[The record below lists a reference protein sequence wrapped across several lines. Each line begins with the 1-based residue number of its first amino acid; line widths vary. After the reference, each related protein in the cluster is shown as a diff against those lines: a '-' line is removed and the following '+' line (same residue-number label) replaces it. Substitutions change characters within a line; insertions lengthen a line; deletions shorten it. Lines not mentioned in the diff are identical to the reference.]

1 MVKEYFKIAIKNLRT
16 RSLRSW
22 LTILGIVIGVF
33 LIIMIISLSEGLKDA
48 VLSQL
53 SQVGKDI
60 VFIFPGQMDNIMA
73 AFAGGSKLSD
83 DDLKAIGKAD
93 GVEQVMPI
101 VYQVEVI
108 KYAGVGKMVMITGI
122 PWRQSLSLV
131 ENDMGWSVKEGRWP
145 EPGKREIAIGNLVAT
160 NIFPEIEL
168 GTFANIKGRQFEIVG
183 IMKSTGSKQN
193 DSMVV
198 MDLELYREV
207 TGDRKGAQSAVAKI
221 ISGYGVNEVSDNIKA
236 ELEKTRKRQAGA
248 EDTLPFSVIT
258 SEKAGEMVSS
268 IMAIIQIVILG
279 FASIAVIVGGVGI
292 MNTMFTSVR
301 ERTKEIG
308 ILKAIGAT
316 NKTINMIF
324 LFEAG
329 TIGLIG
335 GIGGTIL
342 GAFCAKMIEV
352 YAQLNQVFYL
362 KASVG
367 LPLIIFG
374 LSFSFIIGCLSGF
387 VPARRAAQL
396 RPVDALRYE

>member
-1 MVKEYFKIAIKNLRT
+1 MIKEYFKIAIKNLKT

-33 LIIMIISLSEGLKDA
+33 LIIMIISLSEGLKGA

-60 VFIFPGQMDNIMA
+60 IFIFPGQIDNLMT
-73 AFAGGSKLSD
+73 AFAGGSKLSED
-83 DDLKAIGKAD
+83 DMKAIGKAS
-93 GVEQVMPI
+93 GVEQVMPV
-101 VYQVEVI
+101 VYQVEVV
-108 KYAGVGKMVMITGI
+108 KHSGVGKMVMITGI

-131 ENDMGWSVKEGRWP
+131 EDDMGWSIKDGRWP
-145 EPGKREIAIGNLVAT
+145 ESGKKEVAIGNMVAT

-168 GTFANIKGRQFEIVG
+168 GTFANIEGRQFEIVG
-183 IMKSTGSKQN
+183 IMKSTGNKQD
-193 DSMVV
+193 DSMIM
-198 MDLELYREV
+198 MDLELYRDV
-207 TGDRKGAQSAVAKI
+207 TGDRKGAQSAVAKVGN
-221 ISGYGVNEVSDNIKA
+221 GYLVNETADNIKA
-236 ELEKTRKRQAGA
+236 ELEKTRKRHAGSD
-248 EDTLPFSVIT
+248 DTLPFSVLT
-258 SEKAGEMVSS
+258 SEKAGEIVSS

-342 GAFCAKMIEV
+342 GATCAKLIEV

-396 RPVDALRYE
+396 KPVDALRYE